1 MAHLRPRVNT
11 GTSPGPGNLGRPRPP
26 APEDSYLAKVVKYI
40 PAESVAGYQAALGF
54 VPTADQPAA
63 MPYFAI
69 FLILFT
75 PCWILFATKDR
86 GERWAWYQSTAG
98 FFAFLVWLFAV
109 DSGTAAPTAGASA
122 RSVSCRSIT
131 PTGRPKGV
139 PRRQRAERAA
149 ALAHVA
155 QNHRA

>member
-86 GERWAWYQSTAG
+86 GERWAWYQSAAG

-109 DSGTAAPTAGASA
+109 NSPVWAWLFGSTAVSAAPGYVRSLVLVGASM
-122 RSVSCRSIT
+122 VF
-131 PTGRPKGV
+131 PLV
-139 PRRQRAERAA
+139 ERI
-149 ALAHVA
+149 LKTFGL
-155 QNHRA
+155 NP